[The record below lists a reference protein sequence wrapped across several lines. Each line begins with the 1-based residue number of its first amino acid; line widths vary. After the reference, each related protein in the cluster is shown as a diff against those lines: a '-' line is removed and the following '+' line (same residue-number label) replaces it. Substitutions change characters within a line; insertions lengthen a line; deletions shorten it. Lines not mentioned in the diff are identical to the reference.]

1 MQSRTSDAKL
11 TLSYF
16 GTHSGDLYD
25 AFIKAAWNQS
35 INDRFQF
42 YHTTD
47 AACAVEYGHEAGSEA
62 GKISLSRQFDESP
75 LAYSGEANEAGIVSF
90 ARKGGVPQLI
100 TFSDDYIEPIFAEG
114 NPALILM
121 TEQKD
126 KPY

>member
-1 MQSRTSDAKL
+1 MADCKDMQSRTSDAKL
-11 TLSYF
+11 TLTYF

-62 GKISLSRQFDESP
+62 GKISLSRQFD
-75 LAYSGEANEAGIVSF
+75 
-90 ARKGGVPQLI
+90 
-100 TFSDDYIEPIFAEG
+100 
-114 NPALILM
+114 
-121 TEQKD
+121 
-126 KPY
+126 